1 MTDIAEWGAPA
12 HVRAEEGWEPPS
24 RRAWRLIGELML
36 TAGVVAVLFAAYATY
51 GKSWQIESE
60 QNGLADELDRR
71 WAASVERP
79 VAGQPMARIHIPKLD
94 RQWAVV
100 EGVSQGDLRK
110 GPGHYP
116 STAQP
121 GQIGNVA
128 IAGHRI
134 SSIFWDIDRLHQGDV
149 IVAET
154 RTGWFVY
161 RVVRQRL
168 VLPRQVEVIAP
179 SPGRPGQAPRTAMLT
194 LTTCNPKFQNWQ
206 RLIVH
211 AELVREQAK
220 SSGRPAE
227 LKGHP

>member
-1 MTDIAEWGAPA
+1 M
-12 HVRAEEGWEPPS
+12 
-24 RRAWRLIGELML
+24 LGELML
-36 TAGVVAVLFAAYATY
+36 TAGLVLVLFAAYATY
-51 GKSWQIESE
+51 GKAWRIESE
-60 QNGLADELDRR
+60 QNALAGELDRS
-71 WAASVERP
+71 WAASAGRP
-79 VAGQPMARIHIPKLD
+79 VEGQPMARIHIPKLG

-100 EGVSQGDLRK
+100 EGVSQADLRK

-116 STAQP
+116 RTAQP

-134 SSIFWDIDRLHQGDV
+134 SSVFWDVDRLDRGDV

-179 SPGRPGQAPRTAMLT
+179 SPGRPGEAPRKAMLT

-206 RLIVH
+206 RLVVH

-220 SSGRPAE
+220 SRGRPAE